1 MPQRP
6 RREFSPEQKAEAVR
20 LVKLVGSLVQVAR
33 DLDLNRHVLKR
44 WVAQMSTPEKKK
56 PAKKS
61 AAEKPAASKPT
72 AIERDEMAR
81 LRRKLRTVEMERDFL
96 KKAAAFFD
104 KGPKRS
110 SS

>member
-20 LVKLVGSLVQVAR
+20 LVKEVGSLVQVAR

-56 PAKKS
+56 PAKKAS
-61 AAEKPAASKPT
+61 AEKPAASKPT
-72 AIERDEMAR
+72 AIERAEMAR
-81 LRRKLRTVEMERDFL
+81 LRRKIRTLEMERDFL

>member
-6 RREFSPEQKAEAVR
+6 RREFSPKQKAEAVR
-20 LVKLVGSLVQVAR
+20 LVKEVGSLVQVSR

-56 PAKKS
+56 PARKS
-61 AAEKPAASKPT
+61 SSEKPAVSKPT

-81 LRRKLRTVEMERDFL
+81 LRRKIRTLEMECDFL

>member
-6 RREFSPEQKAEAVR
+6 RREFSPEQKAAAVR
-20 LVKLVGSLVQVAR
+20 LVKEVGSLVQVSR

-56 PAKKS
+56 PARKS

-81 LRRKLRTVEMERDFL
+81 LRRKIRTLEMERDFL

-104 KGPKRS
+104 KGPKHS

>member
-6 RREFSPEQKAEAVR
+6 RREFSPEQKTVAVR
-20 LVKLVGSLVQVAR
+20 LVKEVGNLEQVAR

-44 WVAQMSTPEKKK
+44 WVARMSTPKKK

-61 AAEKPAASKPT
+61 SAGKPAASKPT

-81 LRRKLRTVEMERDFL
+81 LRQKIRTLEMERDFL

-104 KGPKRS
+104 KVPKRS

>member
-6 RREFSPEQKAEAVR
+6 RREFSPEQKAKAVR
-20 LVKLVGSLVQVAR
+20 LVQAVGSLVQVAR

-61 AAEKPAASKPT
+61 AARKSAASKPT

-81 LRRKLRTVEMERDFL
+81 MRRKIRTLEMERDFL